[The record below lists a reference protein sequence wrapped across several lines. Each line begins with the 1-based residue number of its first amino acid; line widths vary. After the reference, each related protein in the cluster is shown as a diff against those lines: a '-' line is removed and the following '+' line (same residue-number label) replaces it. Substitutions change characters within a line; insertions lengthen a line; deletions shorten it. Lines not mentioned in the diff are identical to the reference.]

1 MAGKDSP
8 CTELGMTVTD
18 LTPETAES
26 LNLSREAHGAVVT
39 QVAPGSLADVAGIAP
54 GSVIMEVQGQ
64 TVKDAAQFRSQLS
77 KHDLKSGVRLLVQSG
92 DLRRFVLL
100 QTKAA

>member
-1 MAGKDSP
+1 
-8 CTELGMTVTD
+8 
-18 LTPETAES
+18 
-26 LNLSREAHGAVVT
+26 
-39 QVAPGSLADVAGIAP
+39 
-54 GSVIMEVQGQ
+54 
-64 TVKDAAQFRSQLS
+64 LS